1 MLNLEMNS
9 SVQNVKM
16 IVLIYNFVWSFKC
29 TMPFHVYGVVLWSSL
44 YGYLSA
50 LWSGCMEM
58 YPPRLMCDS
67 YRAFC
72 HIEISFCIDILLYPN
87 IIPVHDAFFQDFP
100 CCLKDHIVDSL
111 CICCVNLL
119 YWYIWNQANM
129 VSLYITVGICDL
141 IWYMHIELGSGNYN
155 FTQWNKFA
163 IYLLIR

>member
-1 MLNLEMNS
+1 MHNAIS
-9 SVQNVKM
+9 
-16 IVLIYNFVWSFKC
+16 C
-29 TMPFHVYGVVLWSSL
+29 LWSSFVVFTLWIFICIVKWL
-44 YGYLSA
+44 YGNVS
-50 LWSGCMEM
+50 
-58 YPPRLMCDS
+58 PHLMCDS